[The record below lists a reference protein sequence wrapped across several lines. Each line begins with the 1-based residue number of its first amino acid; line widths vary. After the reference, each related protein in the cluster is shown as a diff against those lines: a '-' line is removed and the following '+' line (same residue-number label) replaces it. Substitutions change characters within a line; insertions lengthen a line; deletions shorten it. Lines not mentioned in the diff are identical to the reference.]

1 MKIIMTTKQ
10 IITTIGYLLCF
21 LLVLFIICIGLVR
34 WQESQQPAD
43 VRAYRQCK
51 AHKSKV
57 LQGVV
62 VSRAGLCFRL
72 NDRNR
77 TVFCLYDCRA
87 QLQLINIGDSIYK
100 PANTFD
106 MYIFRQANP
115 DSVIFVRCDFDCR
128 THLISKAEQD
138 SISAISETK
147 QILESYYDRLD

>member
-1 MKIIMTTKQ
+1 MTTKQ

-21 LLVLFIICIGLVR
+21 LLVLLVIHAGLAQ
-34 WQESQQPAD
+34 WQESQLSAE
-43 VRAYRQCK
+43 VRAYRQCS
-51 AHKSKV
+51 AHKASV
-57 LQGVV
+57 FQGIVI
-62 VSRAGLCFRL
+62 SRSGTCIRL
-72 NDRNR
+72 NNGSRLCLHHRCWNQDRS
-77 TVFCLYDCRA
+77 
-87 QLQLINIGDSIYK
+87 INIGDSIYK

-106 MYIFRQANP
+106 MYIFRQADP